1 MKSILV
7 SVTEDEGQES
17 RIDAALAL
25 ARAFGSHITCLHAT
39 PYSAFVTADP
49 FGGAYAV
56 AEIMEALN
64 DKAAAT
70 RARLD
75 VRMDGEDV
83 SWSWTD
89 YSGAIASAV
98 TEQSQLADLIV
109 LSRPG
114 TGHADS
120 KDVLSLVGEV
130 VVHARS
136 PVLAVPREGRGVDC
150 SGPVAV
156 AWNGSPEASHA
167 LRASLPMLKSASA
180 IHLLTIR
187 EPGLHDRFAATDARE
202 YLGYHGLRAEMHELR
217 LADRTIAETI
227 SEKAREVGATCL
239 VMGGYGH
246 SRFREAVLGGTTR
259 EMLQMT
265 GPALLLG
272 H

>member
-1 MKSILV
+1 MKSILINV
-7 SVTEDEGQES
+7 VEDEGQNS

-39 PYSAFVTADP
+39 PYSAFVAVDP

-56 AEIMEALN
+56 AEMMEALN
-64 DKAAAT
+64 EQAAAT
-70 RARLD
+70 RAHIEG
-75 VRMDGEDV
+75 RMRGEGV
-83 SWSWTD
+83 HWSWTD
-89 YSGAIASAV
+89 YSGEVASAV
-98 TEQSQLADLIV
+98 TELSQLADLIV

-114 TGHADS
+114 TGYADS
-120 KDVLSLVGEV
+120 KEALSLVGEI
-130 VVHARS
+130 VVHGRS
-136 PVLAVPREGRGVDC
+136 PVLAVPRDGRSVDC

-167 LRASLPMLKSASA
+167 LRASLPMLKAASA

-187 EPGLHDRFAATDARE
+187 ELGLHDRFAAADARQ
-202 YLGYHGLRAEMHELR
+202 YLGYHGLKAELHELR
-217 LADRTIAETI
+217 PTNQTIAETI
-227 SEKAREVGATCL
+227 SEKALELGATCL